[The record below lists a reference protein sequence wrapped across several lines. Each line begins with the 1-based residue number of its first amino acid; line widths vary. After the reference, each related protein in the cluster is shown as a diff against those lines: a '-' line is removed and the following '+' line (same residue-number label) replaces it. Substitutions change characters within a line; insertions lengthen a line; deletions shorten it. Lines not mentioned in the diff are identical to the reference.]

1 MKKLVFHIL
10 IWFGLLSGSFLMLRT
25 LPWTDWLQIPKWTRE
40 TEKKWGDLCLNFFT
54 LEHARIQDRAITEP
68 VDLILQKICSANGI
82 DPKSIQY
89 HILENDEVNAFALPG
104 RHLVVYSGL
113 ITNCEDPR
121 ALAGVL
127 SHEIAHIEENHVA
140 KKLIKEFGITVL
152 AGLSGAQAGAV
163 IKEVAKTLSSTAY
176 DRELE
181 KEADITAVNYLQK
194 TSVDPIPFAKF
205 LESLDEGDDADLSW
219 MQTHPDS
226 KERGQYI
233 RKFAGKTTHLQNQLI
248 DSTTWSNTQDVLMER
263 EFAPLDTLDI
273 PR

>member
-10 IWFGLLSGSFLMLRT
+10 IWFGLMSGSFLFLRT
-25 LPWTDWLQIPKWTRE
+25 LPWTDWLQIPKWTEE
-40 TEKKWGDLCLNFFT
+40 TEKKWGELCLNFFT
-54 LEHARIQDRAITEP
+54 LEHAPIQDKAITEP
-68 VDLILQKICSANGI
+68 IETMLHKICAANGI
-82 DPKSIQY
+82 DPNSIEY
-89 HILENDEVNAFALPG
+89 HILEHDEVNAFALPG

-140 KKLIKEFGITVL
+140 KKLAKEIGITIL
-152 AGLSGAQAGAV
+152 AGMSGAQAGTV

-181 KEADITAVNYLQK
+181 KEADITAVKYLQQAG
-194 TSVDPIPFAKF
+194 VDPIPFAKF
-205 LESLDEGDDADLSW
+205 LESLDKGDEADLSW

-233 RKFAGKTTHLQNQLI
+233 RKSAGKTEELQTQLI
-248 DSTTWSNTQDVLMER
+248 DSTSWSKVQDVLLER
-263 EFAPLDTLDI
+263 EFAPLDTLNI

>member
-10 IWFGLLSGSFLMLRT
+10 IWFGLMSGSFLFLRT
-25 LPWTDWLQIPKWTRE
+25 LPWVDWLQIPRWTKE

-54 LEHARIQDRAITEP
+54 IEHEPIKDKAITEP
-68 VDLILQKICSANGI
+68 IESMLQKICEANNI
-82 DPKSIQY
+82 DPNSIQY
-89 HILENDEVNAFALPG
+89 HILEHDEVNAFALPG

-140 KKLIKEFGITVL
+140 KKLIKEIGITVL
-152 AGLSGAQAGAV
+152 AGLSGAQAGTV

-181 KEADITAVNYLQK
+181 KEADITAVTYLQK
-194 TSVDPIPFAKF
+194 AGVDPVPFAKF
-205 LESLDEGDDADLSW
+205 LESLDESDGADLSW
-219 MQTHPDS
+219 MQTHPNS

-233 RKFAGKTTHLQNQLI
+233 RKSAGKITHLQNQLI
-248 DSTTWSNTQDVLMER
+248 DSSTWSNTQDALMER